1 MSLENRVRT
10 YKLWIEI
17 EEYDSDTEEYRSLT
31 DEGSVSPVPIANF
44 TDLESAIRFAE
55 ALAIDAPV
63 RGITPSPFW
72 N

>member
-1 MSLENRVRT
+1 MRT

-31 DEGSVSPVPIANF
+31 DEGAVSPVPIANF

-63 RGITPSPFW
+63 RDIALSPLW